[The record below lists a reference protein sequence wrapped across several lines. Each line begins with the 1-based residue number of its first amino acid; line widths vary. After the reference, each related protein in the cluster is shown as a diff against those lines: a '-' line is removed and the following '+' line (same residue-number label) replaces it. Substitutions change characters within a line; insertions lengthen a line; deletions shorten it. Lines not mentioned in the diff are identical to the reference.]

1 MKGGGGGF
9 LRNFSRHHDSSLFCS
24 RDKEPFFVKDVDV
37 VVVVVVVVRTLRRR
51 RYLTPALFSSGLLK
65 NEDFP
70 LFLFPQLPL
79 PSPPAQVGTRGHEW
93 RGREDEQE
101 TRVFCQ
107 TQDAPAAVG
116 GVCRGCRE
124 LDLERKQQKRTN
136 EPLSRE
142 ETSAAAATT
151 SSSSSSSPTNAADLC
166 CDPAPEEELLLQ
178 FIRIK
183 KAVSEND
190 DLSGWGLSLSISLAQ
205 PFCNTHVRLIRMF
218 AFFKK
223 HVSEFLELALN
234 SS

>member
-1 MKGGGGGF
+1 MAHPQVRFFNQLKGGGGSF

-37 VVVVVVVVRTLRRR
+37 VVVVVVRTLRRR
-51 RYLTPALFSSGLLK
+51 RYLTPAPFSSGLLK
-65 NEDFP
+65 KEDFP
-70 LFLFPQLPL
+70 LFLFPQLPF
-79 PSPPAQVGTRGHEW
+79 PSPLAQVGTRGHEW

-124 LDLERKQQKRTN
+124 LDVERKQQKRTN

-166 CDPAPEEELLLQ
+166 CDPASEEELLLQ

-190 DLSGWGLSLSISLAQ
+190 DLSGWGLSLYLSRSTFLQHSCSAH
-205 PFCNTHVRLIRMF
+205 PNVRIFQKTCL
-218 AFFKK
+218 
-223 HVSEFLELALN
+223 
-234 SS
+234 